1 MLFAPEFSGS
11 SRLDTHGYVEEVR
24 PVDVVSLAIQGVPKL
39 VKVGPKVLITLGVG
53 AAGAIAVAFKGGVD
67 FRKGSVIRSEA
78 AQRLEAALSE
88 LGAVELETELIA
100 REYGQFQISIHAENL
115 RRFADWLERNQAQV
129 KRLNFKKVDGV
140 RIRVPNIPKYV
151 AGVQELATGAAGLA
165 SAVGAGVAAP
175 AAALWGVSSFAT
187 AGTGAAISGLSGVA
201 ATNASLAALGGGTL
215 AAGGGGMAAGAAVLG
230 LTAAVPSLLVGGFT
244 IGVVGARAKT
254 KSQRFAAEVS
264 LEVERAAL
272 AQDLLRAV
280 QVRIL
285 ELRDL
290 LGRMAQRASA
300 ALDVLESV
308 EFEAKQ
314 HASEFLSAL
323 QLVTAVKEILNTP
336 ILDPTTGDLNE
347 ASITIIRKYA

>member
-1 MLFAPEFSGS
+1 MGF
-11 SRLDTHGYVEEVR
+11 
-24 PVDVVSLAIQGVPKL
+24 VSLALQGVPKL
-39 VKVGPKVLITLGVG
+39 MKAGPKVLILLG
-53 AAGAIAVAFKGGVD
+53 AGAVAAVAAASKGAVD
-67 FRKGSVIRSEA
+67 LRKGNVIRSEA

-88 LGAVELETELIA
+88 LDAVELETELIA
-100 REYGQFQISIHAENL
+100 REYGQFQISIHAANL
-115 RRFADWLERNQAQV
+115 GRFADWLERNKAQV
-129 KRLNFKKVDGV
+129 KRLNFKKIDGV
-140 RIRVPNIPKYV
+140 RLKVPNIPKYV
-151 AGVQELATGAAGLA
+151 AGVKEISTGAAGLA

-175 AAALWGVSSFAT
+175 AAALWGVSTFAT

-201 ATNASLAALGGGTL
+201 ATNATLAALGGGTL

-230 LTAAVPSLLVGGFT
+230 LTAAVPALLVGGFT

-254 KSQRFAAEVS
+254 KSRRFAAEVS

-280 QVRIL
+280 QVRTL

-290 LGRMAQRASA
+290 LDRMAQRASA

-308 EFEAKQ
+308 EFEAEE
-314 HASEFLSAL
+314 HASEFLRAF

-336 ILDPTTGDLNE
+336 ILDPKTGDLAE